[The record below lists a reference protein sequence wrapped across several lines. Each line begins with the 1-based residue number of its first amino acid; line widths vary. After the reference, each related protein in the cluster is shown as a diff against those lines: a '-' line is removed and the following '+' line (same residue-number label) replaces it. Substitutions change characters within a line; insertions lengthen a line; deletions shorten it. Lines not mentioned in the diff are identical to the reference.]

1 MTLVKKFKKI
11 KIKKKKKKRVMSMR
25 VYLSGM
31 WSKNRSPNGQV
42 FIVKPGCG
50 GGYLISIFVR

>member
-1 MTLVKKFKKI
+1 
-11 KIKKKKKKRVMSMR
+11 MSMR